1 MSDFISGAI
10 LGGAAVLAAIWCGW
24 LIAIKGAEKTR
35 KEFEERIREESID
48 ADQTREQRQVP
59 EGLEDEDKTGHP

>member
-10 LGGAAVLAAIWCGW
+10 LGGAAVLSAIWCAR

-35 KEFEERIREESID
+35 EEFEERIREEK
-48 ADQTREQRQVP
+48 EK
-59 EGLEDEDKTGHP
+59 DESTTASTEAP

>member
-10 LGGAAVLAAIWCGW
+10 LGGAAVLSAIYCGW

-35 KEFEERIREESID
+35 KKFEDRVREEKEKDGQEKTETSES
-48 ADQTREQRQVP
+48 AD
-59 EGLEDEDKTGHP
+59 

>member
-10 LGGAAVLAAIWCGW
+10 LGGAAVLSAIYCGW

-35 KEFEERIREESID
+35 KKFEDRVREEK
-48 ADQTREQRQVP
+48 EK
-59 EGLEDEDKTGHP
+59 DEKTTASTEAP

>member
-1 MSDFISGAI
+1 MSDFISGTI

-35 KEFEERIREESID
+35 KEFEDRVREEKEKDGQEKTETSES
-48 ADQTREQRQVP
+48 AD
-59 EGLEDEDKTGHP
+59 